1 MLIAEPPID
10 RGRAFIK
17 YIPEAHRADLTEA
30 KVWYTTSIPGD
41 QVVAGETYGDVLLE
55 TYTRA
60 RAPNARREAP
70 VE

>member
-1 MLIAEPPID
+1 M
-10 RGRAFIK
+10 
-17 YIPEAHRADLTEA
+17 
-30 KVWYTTSIPGD
+30 YTTSIPGD
-41 QVVAGETYGDVLLE
+41 QVVAGETYGDVILE

>member
-1 MLIAEPPID
+1 M
-10 RGRAFIK
+10 
-17 YIPEAHRADLTEA
+17 
-30 KVWYTTSIPGD
+30 YTTSIPGD
-41 QVVAGETYGDVLLE
+41 RVVAGETYGDVILE